1 MADLTVV
8 IPVYNEESAIEKTIN
23 TLKPFAE
30 KNNWKIIAVDDGS
43 TDKTH
48 GILARIP
55 GITTI
60 SHLENKGY
68 GAALRTGIIN
78 TKTRLVAFYDADG
91 QHNPG
96 DLEQLV
102 QTFGRYDMMVGK
114 RGKDSHRDWLRRPGK
129 WILSKVANF
138 LTARKIPD
146 LNSGLRVIRRNIIL
160 NLLHLMPDG
169 FSFSTTSTVAF
180 LNLGFNVGYHPIKV
194 SKRVG
199 KSTVKPLKHGTTTIL
214 LIIRLILLFNPLKVF
229 GLTSLF
235 LFTVGTIYEIL
246 YGILWRPVHAR
257 LIPGALFIL
266 LTAVIIFFL
275 GLVVDQISALR
286 KSLHFEKR
294 LETMEHNG
302 AVDRPKAR
310 Q

>member
-1 MADLTVV
+1 MADLTVI
-8 IPVYNEESAIEKTIN
+8 IPVYNEECAIENTIN

-30 KNNWKIIAVDDGS
+30 KNHWRIIAVNDGS
-43 TDKTH
+43 TDKT
-48 GILARIP
+48 GEILARLP
-55 GITTI
+55 GIKTV

-68 GAALRTGIIN
+68 GAALSTGIIN
-78 TKTRLVAFYDADG
+78 AESRLVAFYDADG

-102 QTFGRYDMMVGK
+102 QNLGGYDMMVGK

-129 WILSKVANF
+129 WILSKIANF

-146 LNSGLRVIRRNIIL
+146 LNSGLRVIRRDIIL
-160 NLLHLMPDG
+160 NLLHLMPPG
-169 FSFSTTSTVAF
+169 FSFSTTSTVA
-180 LNLGFNVGYHPIKV
+180 LINLGFNVGYHPIKV

-199 KSTVKPLKHGTTTIL
+199 KSTVNPLKHGTTTIL

-246 YGILWRPVHAR
+246 YGILWRPEHAR

-286 KSLHFEKR
+286 KSLHFEKL
-294 LETMEHNG
+294 LETMQTGGTSDPSE
-302 AVDRPKAR
+302 R
-310 Q
+310 